1 MNKKEVKNLILAALE
16 NSEFKWRT
24 ARGISKEIG
33 LPVQKVQDFL
43 ENSPAILRSKKPNK
57 SGKPLYTTRERYKKS
72 TPLTKRL
79 LAALRNEAT

>member
-1 MNKKEVKNLILAALE
+1 MNKKEIKNLILVALE
-16 NSEFKWRT
+16 NSKFKWRT
-24 ARGISKEIG
+24 ARGISKETE
-33 LPVQKVQDFL
+33 LSVHKVQEFL